1 MSYLQKSE
9 NLINYFTSLFLGLIL
24 LVSFSAHAQ
33 WNDAWVSRTKVA
45 INSSEVTEAL
55 NNILIPVRLHS
66 GNFDFSTANADGSDL
81 RVIAAD
87 DKTELKFYLERFDA
101 ANELAVLWVQLP
113 QLSAANKDAS
123 FWIYSGNAE
132 ATSTSNA
139 AIFSDKNVV
148 MRLSFNDKTPLADS
162 SSQKNSINGNPVPEK
177 AGLVGSSVRLD
188 KTPLVVATKLSSDI
202 AQGLT
207 FSVWVKPNAIPQKSN
222 LLEYGQLALKLDAD
236 ALILSLGNAQIKGG
250 QLTANIWHHV
260 AVSIAAGNAKLYLDG
275 KETATGKVSLSSL
288 TGDLQIGANFSGEL
302 DEVELLDVAKNASWI
317 KVVNSSYG
325 VDGKMLSF
333 TTEEGEAEGGES
345 YFGILFNSLTIDA
358 EVVIAILAIMFL
370 ISVWVMYSKAILI
383 IKTDKENAEFLKR
396 FQDSNSQNLL
406 TLDAGLNLPNS
417 TLLGLYK
424 AGVAEIRKREK
435 TGAKLVLGAAS
446 MSAIRASVD
455 AELVRKNQSLNN
467 LMVLLT
473 IAISG
478 GPFLGLLG
486 TVVGV
491 MITFAAIAAAG
502 DVNVNAIAPG
512 IAAALLAT
520 VAGLGVAIP
529 ALFGY
534 NYLASR
540 IKNITISMQIFVDEF
555 VTRAAEQ
562 LSKD

>member
-1 MSYLQKSE
+1 MVSSLV
-9 NLINYFTSLFLGLIL
+9 LFLSL
-24 LVSFSAHAQ
+24 SANAE
-33 WNDAWVSRTKVA
+33 WNDAWTSRTKVA
-45 INSSEVTEAL
+45 INTAEVTEAV
-55 NNILIPVRLHS
+55 NNVLIPVRLHS
-66 GNFDFSTANADGSDL
+66 GNFDFSTANGDGSDL
-81 RVIAAD
+81 RVIASD
-87 DKTELKFYLERFDA
+87 DKTELKFFTERFDA
-101 ANELAVLWVQLP
+101 ANELAVLWVLMP

-123 FWIYSGNAE
+123 FWIYSGNAD

-139 AIFSDKNVV
+139 AIFADKNFIL
-148 MRLSFNDKTPLADS
+148 RLSFVDKAPLIDN
-162 SSQKNSINGNPVPEK
+162 SSQKLSVSGNPAVEK

-188 KTPLVVATKLSSDI
+188 KTPLVVTSKVPSNF

-207 FSVWVKPNAIPQKSN
+207 FSAWFKPNVIPQKSN
-222 LLEYGQLALKLDAD
+222 LLEYGQLVLKLDGD
-236 ALILSLGNAQIKGG
+236 TVILSSGNLVIKGG
-250 QLTANIWHHV
+250 SLTANIWHHV
-260 AVSIAAGNAKLYLDG
+260 ALSVVEGNAKLYLDG
-275 KETATGKVSLSSL
+275 KETATG
-288 TGDLQIGANFSGEL
+288 QIGMPSVNGELRLAESFTGEL
-302 DEVELLDVAKNASWI
+302 DEVEILDIAKSASWI
-317 KVVNSSYG
+317 KLINSSYG
-325 VDGKMLSF
+325 VDGKFLSF
-333 TTEEGEAEGGES
+333 TSEEGEAEGGES
-345 YFGILFNSLTIDA
+345 YFGILFSSLTIDA
-358 EVVIAILAIMFL
+358 EIVIAILALMFI
-370 ISVWVMYSKAILI
+370 ISAWVMYTKAMLI

-396 FQDSNSQNLL
+396 FQDSNNQNLL

-424 AGVAEIRKREK
+424 AGVTEIRKREK
-435 TGAKLVLGAAS
+435 AGTTLVLGAAS
-446 MSAIRASVD
+446 MSAIRATVD

-555 VTRAAEQ
+555 VTRAAEL

>member
-275 KETATGKVSLSSL
+275 KETATGQVSLSSL